1 MKAFLLF
8 LGISFI
14 QLTAFSQATHPYTNC
29 PDVDIAIV
37 RAGTNANVTN
47 PYFLYNVNQTTGAM
61 TLGARRPL

>member
-8 LGISFI
+8 LGMSFI

-47 PYFLYNVNQTTGAM
+47 PYFLYNVNHH
-61 TLGARRPL
+61 